1 MNNKNINEKYLIK
14 KIKYQDIIKTIWN
27 IWRKIFPTY
36 GEYFARYGS
45 MSTLFATKSTHNPR
59 IQTMGIL
66 LILLVATLTHSILIS
81 KVNSQS
87 PTHSVFVEIFTST
100 WCEPCQEEQLLI
112 KNMFTNDTHIAHF
125 LVYHLQDIWSTTYS
139 VDRANQLDFHFVPSH
154 AYDGGY
160 FRTSGSIINV
170 SEIESLTFRQV
181 HLIELTVTKAIN
193 GTLLTTQISVA
204 ERNGY
209 SFSGDIAAYVVEDK
223 IFHNGTQWNSIYRD
237 QIFRQGIFL
246 KPNSY
251 QVLSGNWSIPE
262 NSIPENIEIIAVAFD
277 KTSTGKYGLQ
287 AVQSACSKDS
297 ELAIPEF
304 GNLLPIILA
313 STILITLLAM
323 KRTNFRKSRIDL
335 NT

>member
-1 MNNKNINEKYLIK
+1 MSTIFNNKSSQNFRIQIVG
-14 KIKYQDIIKTIWN
+14 IILVLLTISL
-27 IWRKIFPTY
+27 TY
-36 GEYFARYGS
+36 
-45 MSTLFATKSTHNPR
+45 STL
-59 IQTMGIL
+59 IL
-66 LILLVATLTHSILIS
+66 

-100 WCEPCQEEQLLI
+100 WCEPCQVEQSLI
-112 KNMFTNDTHIAHF
+112 LNTFTNDSHIAHF
-125 LVYHLQDIWSTTYS
+125 VVYHLQDVWSTTDS

-160 FRTSGSIINV
+160 SRISGSIINTT
-170 SEIESLTFRQV
+170 EIESLTFRQV

-193 GTLLTTQISVA
+193 ENLLTTQISVA

-209 SFSGDIAAYVVEDK
+209 SFSGDIVAYVVEDK
-223 IFHNGTQWNSIYRD
+223 IFYNGTQWNSIYRD
-237 QIFRQGIFL
+237 HIFRQGIFL

-262 NSIPENIEIIAVAFD
+262 NIKTENIEIIAVAFD
-277 KTSTGKYGLQ
+277 KSSTGKYGPY

-304 GNLLPIILA
+304 GNLLQIITA
-313 STILITLLAM
+313 STILITFLAL
-323 KRTNFRKSRIDL
+323 KRINLRKDSIDRD
-335 NT
+335 T